1 MYGICE
7 TYILY
12 NLIIHQGYKFMQ
24 LKLGGSYKGAVVTP
38 QNEIHE
44 SWIDF
49 IGKEFTVVYSGDKIT
64 WLYQLEI
71 LVA

>member
-1 MYGICE
+1 MDK
-7 TYILY
+7 
-12 NLIIHQGYKFMQ
+12 IITMTSVKTKRGRTLGTEEASYKFMQ

-64 WLYQLEI
+64 
-71 LVA
+71 